1 MKPFLVSLLVLSAA
15 VCMCVGPAFA
25 DEPEL
30 LILSVSDP
38 ISPGVTEFVT
48 DGLQMA
54 SDTRAAGIVITL
66 DTPGGLVESMRKI
79 VQAIFAC
86 KAPVIVYVTPSGAR
100 AASAGVMI
108 TMAADIA
115 AMTPGTNIGA
125 AHPVGTG
132 GQDIG
137 ETMAE
142 KAVNDLVAFA
152 RGIANRRGR
161 NAQWVEKAVRESVS
175 VTAAEA
181 LKDNVVD
188 VVAKNLDDLIDQI
201 EGRTIKEKGT
211 LRLAG
216 VRRTLIK
223 EGLRTKILKTISD
236 PNIAYILLMIG
247 LAGLYFELANPGS
260 VLPGVVG
267 GISLILAFFSLQA
280 LPVNAAGIMLILLA
294 IMFFILELKV
304 TSFGMLSFAGV
315 LSLVL
320 GSMMLFKGAGP
331 QFQVAWHVLLP
342 TVLLVS
348 GFFVGIV
355 LVVVR
360 AHTRKARTGADGL
373 VSEVG
378 VVKQVQGREG
388 KVQVHGELWQAVF
401 EDEDT
406 VSVGEKVRV
415 VAVEDLVVIV
425 TRVGDR

>member
-1 MKPFLVSLLVLSAA
+1 MKFFLALLLVSATVWMSPVSAQ
-15 VCMCVGPAFA
+15 A

-38 ISPGVTEFVT
+38 ISPGVAEFVN
-48 DGLQMA
+48 DGLQLA
-54 SDTRAAGIVITL
+54 SKTHAAGIIIML
-66 DTPGGLVESMRKI
+66 DTPGGLAESMRKI

-86 KAPVIVYVTPSGAR
+86 KVPVIVYVTPSGAR

-115 AMTPGTNIGA
+115 AMAPGTNIGA
-125 AHPVGTG
+125 AHPVGAG

-137 ETMAE
+137 KTMAE

-152 RGIANRRGR
+152 KGIANRRGR
-161 NAQWVEKAVRESVS
+161 NAQWAEEAVRESVS

-181 LKDNVVD
+181 LEKNIID

-201 EGRTIKEKGT
+201 EGRTVKDKGI
-211 LRLAG
+211 LHLAG

-223 EGLRTKILKTISD
+223 EGLRTKILKTVSD

-267 GISLILAFFSLQA
+267 GIALILAFFSLQA

-294 IMFFILELKV
+294 IVFFILELKV
-304 TSFGMLSFAGV
+304 TSYGMLSLAGV

-331 QFQVAWHVLLP
+331 QFQLAWKVLLP

-373 VSEVG
+373 VDEVG
-378 VVKQVQGREG
+378 VVKQVQGQEG
-388 KVQVHGELWQAVF
+388 KVLVHGELWRAVF
-401 EDEDT
+401 EEA
-406 VSVGEKVRV
+406 VAVGDKVRV
-415 VAVEDLVVIV
+415 LSVKDLVVTV
-425 TRVGDR
+425 SRLAGGR